1 MARDF
6 RKIVAWQKADMLVI
20 DNYRATAASFP
31 KEEKYGLTSQ
41 MLSAAVSVAANIAE
55 GSALR
60 TSAGFRRF
68 LYLSQ
73 GSLSEVEYYIYLAER
88 LGYLDSE
95 SGSQLSVLRSEVGR
109 TLRGLIAALDR
120 QIANSRSAGG
130 ADSAEVGHERGSSP
144 EE

>member
-6 RKIVAWQKADMLVI
+6 RKIIAWQKADALVI
-20 DNYRATAASFP
+20 DIYRATAASFP

-41 MLSAAVSVAANIAE
+41 MRSAAVSVAANIAE

-68 LYLSQ
+68 LYSSQ
-73 GSLSEVEYYIYLAER
+73 GSLSEVEYYIYLAGR

-120 QIANSRSAGG
+120 QIANSRSAGR
-130 ADSAEVGHERGSSP
+130 ADTAEVGDERGSSP
-144 EE
+144 DA